1 MKVKVVTGDSKYING
16 CENETSIEN
25 KLNDCISNIE
35 TIGGKVID
43 IKFIHT
49 VESQGIDYYSA
60 LVLYLDKQ

>member
-49 VESQGIDYYSA
+49 AEYQGIDYYSA
-60 LVLYLDKQ
+60 LVLWP

>member
-35 TIGGKVID
+35 TIGRKVID
-43 IKFIHT
+43 IQLTHT
-49 VESQGIDYYSA
+49 SA
-60 LVLYLDKQ
+60 